1 MRSLIVYY
9 SLEGNTDYAAKL
21 IAEELGADLL
31 CLVPVKAYPTGKV
44 SKFIW
49 GGKAAVMSDTPKLQ
63 PYKYDDAAYDRIIF
77 GFPVWASTIAPPLR
91 TFIRSNDLSGKRFA
105 AFACQTASG
114 ADKAFVKLKG
124 ELQTDALEETL
135 VLLDPKTRPNPENEQ
150 KIREFCAKLK

>member
-63 PYKYDDAAYDRIIF
+63 PYKYDDAAYDLYPKQRSERQKVCGICLPDRF
-77 GFPVWASTIAPPLR
+77 GR
-91 TFIRSNDLSGKRFA
+91 
-105 AFACQTASG
+105 
-114 ADKAFVKLKG
+114 
-124 ELQTDALEETL
+124 
-135 VLLDPKTRPNPENEQ
+135 
-150 KIREFCAKLK
+150 